1 LIGNYLTKIC
11 IKGFWK
17 FQKSKEIA
25 QRWKSTKVLIDGP
38 KCVIV
43 GKPNVGKSSIFNAIL
58 GQSRA
63 IVSPVPGTTRD
74 FIDAKIDIGGV
85 IATVIDT
92 AGIRRAPDPIEEE
105 GIRRTKEVLRSADIA
120 ICVFDSSSDFQDDD
134 KDALEYTLVSEA
146 FKLIFVIN
154 KIDIGDLKKWEN
166 LLREKISNFVSC
178 DREDKKDISII
189 ATSVNYKESIE
200 NLRAEIRS
208 FLNAFRSDE
217 LSVIS
222 TRQKILLEGV
232 SDDVERAVDFMK
244 NSEYIGASYSLKDA
258 LGKIDEVFGVGS
270 SEEVINK
277 IFSNFCIGK

>member
-1 LIGNYLTKIC
+1 
-11 IKGFWK
+11 
-17 FQKSKEIA
+17 
-25 QRWKSTKVLIDGP
+25 
-38 KCVIV
+38 
-43 GKPNVGKSSIFNAIL
+43 L

-63 IVSPVPGTTRD
+63 IVSPIPGTTRD

-85 IATVIDT
+85 IATIVDT
-92 AGIRRAPDPIEEE
+92 AGIRRTPDPIEEE
-105 GIRRTKEVLRSADIA
+105 GIRRTKEVLKSADIA

-134 KDALEYTLVSEA
+134 KDALEYTLSSDA
-146 FKLIFVIN
+146 SKLIFTIN

-166 LLREKISNFVSC
+166 LLREKISDFVSGVP
-178 DREDKKDISII
+178 DREDKKDVSII

-200 NLRAEIRS
+200 KLRAEIRS
-208 FLNAFRSDE
+208 FLNTFRSDD

-222 TRQKILLEGV
+222 KRQKILLDGV
-232 SDDVERAVDFMK
+232 AADVERALDFMK

>member
-1 LIGNYLTKIC
+1 LGTTLRKSVSR
-11 IKGFWK
+11 GFGSFK
-17 FQKSKEIA
+17 KVKEIA

-244 NSEYIGASYSLKDA
+244 NSEYIGASYSLKEA